1 MEVSPQNEM
10 DNPQDFKMFTV
21 ERHGLPEHFVS
32 FVLCVERNRCH
43 SYLRL
48 SCDYLGYATVAG
60 TGRDSVFQVC
70 VFLSWVLKLDDQT
83 LVHFI
88 SQPTWTLPCAHRPK
102 RLSVRRRRSKTAA
115 ESVCGLDVNQSLPQP
130 TKCIPLT
137 PHKVPEL
144 TKLQEASY
152 AGIR

>member
-1 MEVSPQNEM
+1 MLKCSPLRDMGFLNISCLSCSVSREIVA
-10 DNPQDFKMFTV
+10 T
-21 ERHGLPEHFVS
+21 RTCAG
-32 FVLCVERNRCH
+32 
-43 SYLRL
+43 

-70 VFLSWVLKLDDQT
+70 ILLSWVLKLDDQT

-88 SQPTWTLPCAHRPK
+88 PQPTWTLPCAHRPK
-102 RLSVRRRRSKTAA
+102 RLSVRRRRSRTVA
-115 ESVCGLDVNQSLPQP
+115 ESVCGLDVNQSLSQP
-130 TKCIPLT
+130 TKFIPLT